1 MRTKSLSLLFL
12 SGLFFWPTQGRG
24 QTMVIDE
31 TFYNIDT
38 GGEPSVVM
46 TNPFP
51 GFEDWSFEGICYA
64 IENRYLQIGDKEGH
78 SGSITTKQL
87 GVSGD
92 VRFIIPTKNLKSETS
107 SFRVS
112 VSGGGGKIG
121 ESTYKDCSMAS
132 SGEKVYS
139 ILISDVTPTTTI
151 TIANV
156 SESKFYVKDVVAYT
170 VEDLSF
176 YESFSLMRGNNKIEF
191 DITGSSAPSA
201 SNCDNSGSEFGSDK
215 YILQSY
221 NSIWFSDN
229 SYTMPAVSS
238 VVSGQRYLLS
248 FKIAGYN
255 GYTTPQ
261 LTISCNDA
269 TNLSQFNTMSVADVS
284 GTRTKNVDDFK
295 TWHENYVVLTGMSNT
310 TKITFSGE
318 CLFLDEIK
326 LKAIP
331 SNLDQAKDN
340 SLFIEAYNGE
350 TRDVTLSRTLTG
362 NIWCPLCLPFDIT
375 PAKMEATL
383 GTCEVRTLT
392 SATGGLFTFDVVA
405 SETTVPA
412 GTPFLVK
419 VPSTIVNP
427 TFSAVMIKNTAATEA
442 SASTSE
448 YKFVGTY
455 SPVELTTDGTNL
467 FLGTDGNLYRPG
479 TTEGYNRL
487 GGLRAYF
494 VVKDGASARIAIKDD
509 ASAIDA
515 PRSVTVTADS
525 PLYDL
530 SGRQIRNS
538 QPKRGLYLRNGRK
551 FFVN

>member
-1 MRTKSLSLLFL
+1 MRTKLLSLLFL

-38 GGEPSVVM
+38 GGEKPKLMVNPS
-46 TNPFP
+46 P
-51 GFEDWSFEGICYA
+51 GFEDWTFEGICYA
-64 IENRYLQIGDKEGH
+64 INGEYLQIGNKSGN

-92 VRFIIPTKNLKSETS
+92 VRFFIVTENLNSGGA
-107 SFRVS
+107 SFSATVS
-112 VSGGGGKIG
+112 GGGKIG
-121 ESTYKDCSMAS
+121 DSTYKEYSMAS
-132 SGEKVYS
+132 LAESSKS

-156 SESKFYVKDVVAYT
+156 NKSRFYVKDIVAYILD
-170 VEDLSF
+170 DLSF
-176 YESFSLMRGNNKIEF
+176 YESFSLMRGNDNIEF
-191 DITGSSAPSA
+191 DIHKTLFPSA
-201 SNCDNSGSEFGSDK
+201 SNCDNSGSVFGSDV
-215 YILQSY
+215 YIKQSY
-221 NSIWFSDN
+221 RSIWFSDN

-284 GTRTKNVDDFK
+284 GTRTKTVDDFK